1 MGNLER
7 IPLSIPHWRE
17 LNLSRFLK
25 KPFTIFNTLKVQN
38 LIESLAI

>member
-1 MGNLER
+1 MGKSREDT
-7 IPLSIPHWRE
+7 LSDSHWRE

-25 KPFTIFNTLKVQN
+25 KPITIFNTLKVQN